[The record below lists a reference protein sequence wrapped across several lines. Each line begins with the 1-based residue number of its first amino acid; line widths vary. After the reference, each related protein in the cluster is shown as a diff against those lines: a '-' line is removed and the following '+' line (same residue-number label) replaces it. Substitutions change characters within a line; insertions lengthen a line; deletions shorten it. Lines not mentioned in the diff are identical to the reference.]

1 MRCWTTCTNQ
11 AIFFVIFRAIQE
23 NKDGEGEPD
32 PVHTIGTAVE
42 ASRCRPTYL
51 SFHLVKEN
59 ESKCDGSQKAGNIF
73 AVQVKTARCSD
84 SIYGFLF

>member
-1 MRCWTTCTNQ
+1 MLDNMHKPSN
-11 AIFFVIFRAIQE
+11 IFVIFRAIQE
-23 NKDGEGEPD
+23 NKDGEGETD

-51 SFHLVKEN
+51 SFHLAKEN